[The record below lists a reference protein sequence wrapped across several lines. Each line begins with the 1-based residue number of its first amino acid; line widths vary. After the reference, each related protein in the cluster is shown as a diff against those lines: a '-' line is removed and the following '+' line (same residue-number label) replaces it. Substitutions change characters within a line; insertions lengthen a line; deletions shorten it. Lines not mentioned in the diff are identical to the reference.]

1 MGISSM
7 RFALSEASD
16 RGYMR
21 FIQNPSIKNV
31 GNQNGLIVVPRIANL
46 NRNGNVVT
54 TRAKGNGVGIQ
65 LQAEEFDLMTA
76 VGDINKIEEVN
87 ANYILMANLQQAST
101 SGTQTD
107 KALVYNSDGSTE
119 VHHYENCYDNDI
131 LNIFTQKEQYTELL
145 ELITEPH
152 PVQQNN
158 NNVIFVESCM
168 EHSGGTVE
176 QHPATV
182 EKTHACFESLYNNL
196 VTDVEKVNTFNHK
209 MKETNAD
216 LTTELARYKG
226 QEKRLKADITTGV
239 NQIVTIFLI
248 KSSIHLLDQI
258 DITSLI
264 HIEFR
269 KSPTVVLF
277 DDDTGRMFWQD
288 LNVLARS

>member
-1 MGISSM
+1 METICHYCSSNKG
-7 RFALSEASD
+7 SVEQNSV
-16 RGYMR
+16 
-21 FIQNPSIKNV
+21 QNPSIKNV

-54 TRAKGNGVGIQ
+54 TRAKGN
-65 LQAEEFDLMTA
+65 
-76 VGDINKIEEVN
+76 GDINKIEEVN

-158 NNVIFVESCM
+158 NNVIFVESCV

-182 EKTHACFESLYNNL
+182 EKTRACFESLYNNL

-226 QEKRLKADITTGV
+226 QEKCFEFCRI
-239 NQIVTIFLI
+239 QY
-248 KSSIHLLDQI
+248 
-258 DITSLI
+258 ITSLPYTKPRI
-264 HIEFR
+264 
-269 KSPTVVLF
+269 
-277 DDDTGRMFWQD
+277 
-288 LNVLARS
+288 